1 MHEKVE
7 GTKGKD
13 HLSEQMGKKQRGRE
27 IVSRSEEHEARQ
39 EEDGRERP
47 TGMREE
53 NEEGNTRKGEE
64 LEFQTQGK

>member
-7 GTKGKD
+7 GTRGKD

-27 IVSRSEEHEARQ
+27 IVSRSDEHEARQ

-64 LEFQTQGK
+64 LEFQT

>member
-53 NEEGNTRKGEE
+53 NEEGNARKGEE
-64 LEFQTQGK
+64 LEFQT

>member
-39 EEDGRERP
+39 EEDGSERH

-64 LEFQTQGK
+64 LEFQT

>member
-13 HLSEQMGKKQRGRE
+13 HLSEQMGKKPRGRE

-64 LEFQTQGK
+64 LEFQN